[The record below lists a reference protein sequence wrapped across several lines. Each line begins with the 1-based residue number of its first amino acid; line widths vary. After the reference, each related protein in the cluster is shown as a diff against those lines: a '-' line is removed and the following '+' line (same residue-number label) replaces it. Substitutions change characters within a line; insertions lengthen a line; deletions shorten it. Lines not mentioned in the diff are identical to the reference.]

1 MYEEI
6 LPGSFADSIFQ
17 MRKYIKVIKK
27 QMVSGSFTDVSLW
40 FTFFP
45 KVWDKINLFPWFH
58 IEFQLILC

>member
-27 QMVSGSFTDVSLW
+27 QMVSGSFTDVSL
-40 FTFFP
+40 
-45 KVWDKINLFPWFH
+45 
-58 IEFQLILC
+58 